1 MSFVEDLIS
10 RAFLSKDGTTLA
22 SKGLLL
28 DFEEEEI
35 PTYTPPPPVE
45 EPYSPGH
52 NLGFMVFGR
61 SAPVIKVAA
70 RINGVEHK
78 AVAVKNASVGVT
90 IKNADLKSEPRGI
103 SVTVSNVNV

>member
-1 MSFVEDLIS
+1 MGFVEDLIS
-10 RAFLSKDGTTLA
+10 KGFTSKSGLTLA
-22 SKGLLL
+22 SKGILLE
-28 DFEEEEI
+28 DEEI
-35 PTYTPPPPVE
+35 PAPAPVPVHIE

-78 AVAVKNASVGVT
+78 ATAVKNASVGVT
-90 IKNADLKSEPRGI
+90 IKNANLKPEI
-103 SVTVSNVNV
+103 SVIVSNVNV